1 MCVEPQEVVSWRGRK
16 SHLEAFLMRLLL
28 ASLLFCTSAAFA
40 QTAADASTAPQTVT
54 VPAGTKLLMQLRS
67 GVNTK
72 TAKPGD
78 GVYLETNFPVSIENV
93 MAIPP
98 GTYVQGVIDN
108 VKRSGRIKGRAEV
121 LFHFTTLIF
130 PSGYTISVPGSVNDV
145 PGADNGRV
153 VNKEGSVQA
162 DGTKSKDAGTIAG
175 PAAEGAMIGAL
186 ARGGKGALI
195 GSGIGGAVG
204 LAEVL
209 FTRGNEINYPAGT
222 AVEMVLQRP
231 LTLQQKKISQAKAE
245 YVPQQGPTRLEKP
258 RLQPEPA
265 PR

>member
-1 MCVEPQEVVSWRGRK
+1 MRSLVASFLL
-16 SHLEAFLMRLLL
+16 SSSIAFSQV
-28 ASLLFCTSAAFA
+28 ASDSAAVK
-40 QTAADASTAPQTVT
+40 TIT
-54 VPAGTKLLMQLRS
+54 VPAGTKLLMQLKS

-72 TAKPGD
+72 SAKVGD
-78 GVYLETNFPVSIENV
+78 GVYLETSFPVSIDNT

-121 LFHFTTLIF
+121 LFHFATLIF
-130 PSGYTISVPGSVNDV
+130 PNGYTVSVPGAVNDV
-145 PGADNGRV
+145 PGADNSRV

-162 DGTKSKDAGTIAG
+162 DGSKGKDAGTIAG
-175 PAAEGAMIGAL
+175 PAAEGAIIGAL

-195 GSGIGGAVG
+195 GSGIGGAAG

-209 FTRGNEINYPAGT
+209 FTRGNEINYPPGT

-231 LTLQQKKISQAKAE
+231 LTLEQQRVAQVKAE
-245 YVPQQGPTRLEKP
+245 YIPRQGPTHLEKP
-258 RLQPEPA
+258 RLEPEPA

>member
-1 MCVEPQEVVSWRGRK
+1 
-16 SHLEAFLMRLLL
+16 MRLLTAFLLCSSFAL
-28 ASLLFCTSAAFA
+28 AQAAPEQSA
-40 QTAADASTAPQTVT
+40 SPKVLT
-54 VPAGTKLLMQLRS
+54 VPAGTKLLMQLKS

-72 TAKPGD
+72 TAKAGD
-78 GVYLETNFPVSIENV
+78 GVYMETSFPVSIENV

-108 VKRSGRIKGRAEV
+108 VKRSGRVKGRAEV

-130 PSGYTISVPGSVNDV
+130 PSGYTVSVPGSVNDV
-145 PGADNGRV
+145 PGADNGHV
-153 VNKEGSVQA
+153 INNEGSVQSE
-162 DGTKSKDAGTIAG
+162 GSKGKDAGTIAG
-175 PAAEGAMIGAL
+175 PAAEGALIGAL
-186 ARGGKGALI
+186 ARGGKGALL

-231 LTLQQKKISQAKAE
+231 ITLEQQRLAEAKTE
-245 YVPQQGPTRLEKP
+245 YVPRQGPTRLEKP
-258 RLQPEPA
+258 HLTPEPA

>member
-1 MCVEPQEVVSWRGRK
+1 
-16 SHLEAFLMRLLL
+16 MRFFV
-28 ASLLFCTSAAFA
+28 ASLLLLSSTAFA
-40 QTAADASTAPQTVT
+40 QTASDSTTPANSETATKTIT
-54 VPAGTKLLMQLRS
+54 VPAGTKLLMRLKS

-78 GVYLETNFPVSIENV
+78 GVYMETDFPVSIDNT

-130 PSGYTISVPGSVNDV
+130 PNGYMVSVPGSVDNV

-153 VNKEGSVQA
+153 INKEGSVQS
-162 DGTKSKDAGTIAG
+162 DGTKGKDAGTIAG
-175 PAAEGAMIGAL
+175 PAAEGAIIGAL

-195 GSGIGGAVG
+195 GSGIGGAAG
-204 LAEVL
+204 LATVL
-209 FTRGNEINYPAGT
+209 LTRGNEINYPRGT
-222 AVEMVLQRP
+222 PVEMVLQRP
-231 LTLQQKKISQAKAE
+231 LTLEQQRITQASTE
-245 YVPQQGPTRLEKP
+245 YVPKQGPARLEKP
-258 RLQPEPA
+258 KLEPEPS

>member
-1 MCVEPQEVVSWRGRK
+1 MRFFVV
-16 SHLEAFLMRLLL
+16 
-28 ASLLFCTSAAFA
+28 ASLLLLGSTAFA
-40 QTAADASTAPQTVT
+40 QTASDSSATTTSDTTSQTIT
-54 VPAGTKLLMQLRS
+54 VPAGTKLLMHLKS

-72 TAKPGD
+72 SAKPGD
-78 GVYLETNFPVSIENV
+78 SVYMETSFPVPIDNV

-130 PSGYTISVPGSVNDV
+130 PNGYTVSVPGSVDNL
-145 PGADNGRV
+145 PGADNGKV

-162 DGTKSKDAGTIAG
+162 DGTKGKDAGTIAG
-175 PAAEGAMIGAL
+175 PAAEGAIIGAL

-195 GSGIGGAVG
+195 GSGIGGAAG

-209 FTRGNEINYPAGT
+209 FTRGNEINYPPGT
-222 AVEMVLQRP
+222 PVEMVLQRP
-231 LTLQQKKISQAKAE
+231 LTLERQRIARERAD
-245 YVPQQGPTRLEKP
+245 YVPRQGPTRLEKP
-258 RLQPEPA
+258 KLEPEPS

>member
-1 MCVEPQEVVSWRGRK
+1 MRS
-16 SHLEAFLMRLLL
+16 LIAFLLLCS
-28 ASLLFCTSAAFA
+28 SLGFTQSATGDAV
-40 QTAADASTAPQTVT
+40 AARTIT
-54 VPAGTKLLMQLRS
+54 VPAGQKLLMQLKS
-67 GVNTK
+67 GINTK

-78 GVYLETNFPVSIENV
+78 GVYLETSFPVSIENV

-108 VKRSGRIKGRAEV
+108 VKRSGRVKGRAEV

-130 PSGYTISVPGSVNDV
+130 PSGYTVSVPGSVNDV
-145 PGADNGRV
+145 PGADNARV

-162 DGTKSKDAGTIAG
+162 DGSKGKDAGTIAG
-175 PAAEGAMIGAL
+175 PAAEGAIIGAL

-195 GSGIGGAVG
+195 GSGIGGAIG

-209 FTRGNEINYPAGT
+209 FTRGNEINYPPGT
-222 AVEMVLQRP
+222 PVEMVLQRS
-231 LTLQQKKISQAKAE
+231 LTLEQTKLTEAKAE
-245 YVPQQGPTRLEKP
+245 YVPKQGPTRLEKP
-258 RLQPEPA
+258 RLTPEPA

>member
-1 MCVEPQEVVSWRGRK
+1 
-16 SHLEAFLMRLLL
+16 MRFFV
-28 ASLLFCTSAAFA
+28 ASLLLLSSAAFA
-40 QTAADASTAPQTVT
+40 QTASTDSSSTTNSDTAAQTLT
-54 VPAGTKLLMQLRS
+54 VPAGTKLLMRLKS

-72 TAKPGD
+72 SAKPGD
-78 GVYLETNFPVSIENV
+78 GVYLETDFPVSINNT

-130 PSGYTISVPGSVNDV
+130 PNGYTVSVPGSVDNV
-145 PGADNGRV
+145 PGADNSKV
-153 VNKEGSVQA
+153 INKEGSVQA
-162 DGTKSKDAGTIAG
+162 DGTKGKDAGTIAG
-175 PAAEGAMIGAL
+175 PAAEGAIIGAL

-195 GSGIGGAVG
+195 GSGIGGAAG

-222 AVEMVLQRP
+222 PVEMVLQRP
-231 LTLQQKKISQAKAE
+231 LTLERQRITQEKAE
-245 YVPQQGPTRLEKP
+245 YAPRQGPSRLEKP
-258 RLQPEPA
+258 KLEPEPA

>member
-1 MCVEPQEVVSWRGRK
+1 
-16 SHLEAFLMRLLL
+16 MRFFV
-28 ASLLFCTSAAFA
+28 ASLLLLSSTAFA
-40 QTAADASTAPQTVT
+40 QTASDSSATTGSDAPAQTLT
-54 VPAGTKLLMQLRS
+54 VPAGTKLLMRLKS

-72 TAKPGD
+72 SAKPGD
-78 GVYLETNFPVSIENV
+78 GVYLETDFPVSISNT

-130 PSGYTISVPGSVNDV
+130 PNGYTVSVPGSVDNV
-145 PGADNGRV
+145 PGADNGKV
-153 VNKEGSVQA
+153 INKEGSVQA
-162 DGTKSKDAGTIAG
+162 DGTKGKDAGTIAG
-175 PAAEGAMIGAL
+175 PTAEGAIIGAL
-186 ARGGKGALI
+186 ARGGKGALV

-222 AVEMVLQRP
+222 PVEMVLQRS
-231 LTLQQKKISQAKAE
+231 LTLDRQRMSQEKAE
-245 YVPQQGPTRLEKP
+245 YVPRQGPTRLEKP
-258 RLQPEPA
+258 KLEPEPS

>member
-1 MCVEPQEVVSWRGRK
+1 
-16 SHLEAFLMRLLL
+16 MRSLV
-28 ASLLFCTSAAFA
+28 ASLLLSGSVVWGQAVSDSNPKTL
-40 QTAADASTAPQTVT
+40 T

-78 GVYLETNFPVSIENV
+78 GVYMETSFPVSIENT

-130 PSGYTISVPGSVNDV
+130 PNGYTVSVPGSVNDV

-153 VNKEGSVQA
+153 VNKEGSVRA
-162 DGTKSKDAGTIAG
+162 DGTKGKDAGTIAG
-175 PAAEGAMIGAL
+175 PTAEGAIIGAL

-195 GSGIGGAVG
+195 GSGIGGAAG
-204 LAEVL
+204 IAEVL

-231 LTLQQKKISQAKAE
+231 LVLEQQRMSQVKAE
-245 YVPQQGPTRLEKP
+245 YVPRQGPTHLEKP
-258 RLQPEPA
+258 HLEPEPS

>member
-1 MCVEPQEVVSWRGRK
+1 MRFFVVS
-16 SHLEAFLMRLLL
+16 LLL
-28 ASLLFCTSAAFA
+28 CPSVALA
-40 QTAADASTAPQTVT
+40 QTPATNAAANDSAVKTVT
-54 VPAGTKLLMQLRS
+54 VPAGTKLLMHLKS

-72 TAKPGD
+72 TARPGD
-78 GVYLETNFPVSIENV
+78 SVYLETNFPIAIDNT

-130 PSGYTISVPGSVNDV
+130 PSGYTVSVPGAVNDV

-153 VNKEGSVQA
+153 VNKEGTVKA
-162 DGTKSKDAGTIAG
+162 DGTKGKDAGTIAG
-175 PAAEGAMIGAL
+175 PAAEGAIIGAL

-195 GSGIGGAVG
+195 GSGIGGAAG

-209 FTRGNEINYPAGT
+209 FTRGNEINYPPGT
-222 AVEMVLQRP
+222 PVEMVLQRSLILEQP
-231 LTLQQKKISQAKAE
+231 RISQARAE
-245 YVPQQGPTRLEKP
+245 YVPRQGPRPMEKP
-258 RLQPEPA
+258 QLTPA
-265 PR
+265 PDPR

>member
-1 MCVEPQEVVSWRGRK
+1 MRALLVS
-16 SHLEAFLMRLLL
+16 LLL
-28 ASLLFCTSAAFA
+28 CISAGFA
-40 QTAADASTAPQTVT
+40 QTASNDSPEAKTLT
-54 VPAGTKLLMQLRS
+54 VPAGQKLLMQLKS

-72 TAKPGD
+72 TAKAGD
-78 GVYLETNFPVSIENV
+78 GVYLETSFPVSIDNT

-108 VKRSGRIKGRAEV
+108 VKRSGRVKGRAEV

-130 PSGYTISVPGSVNDV
+130 PNGYTVSVPGSVNDV
-145 PGADNGRV
+145 PGADVGHV
-153 VNKEGSVQA
+153 INKEGSVQA
-162 DGTKSKDAGTIAG
+162 EGTKGKDVGTIAG
-175 PAAEGAMIGAL
+175 PAAQGAIIGAL

-222 AVEMVLQRP
+222 PVEMVLQRP
-231 LTLQQKKISQAKAE
+231 LTLEQQRMVEAKSE
-245 YVPQQGPTRLEKP
+245 YVPRQGPRSLEKP
-258 RLQPEPA
+258 HLTPA
-265 PR
+265 PDPR

>member
-1 MCVEPQEVVSWRGRK
+1 
-16 SHLEAFLMRLLL
+16 MRFFV
-28 ASLLFCTSAAFA
+28 ASLLLLSSAAFA
-40 QTAADASTAPQTVT
+40 QTTSTDSSAITNSDTTANTLT
-54 VPAGTKLLMQLRS
+54 VPAGTKLLMRLKS

-72 TAKPGD
+72 SAKPGD
-78 GVYLETNFPVSIENV
+78 GVYLETDFPVSINNS

-121 LFHFTTLIF
+121 QFHFTTLIF
-130 PSGYTISVPGSVNDV
+130 PNGYAVSVPGSVDNV
-145 PGADNGRV
+145 PGADNGKV
-153 VNKEGSVQA
+153 INKEGSVQA
-162 DGTKSKDAGTIAG
+162 DGTKGKDAATIAG
-175 PAAEGAMIGAL
+175 PAAEGAIIGAL
-186 ARGGKGALI
+186 ARGGKGALM

-222 AVEMVLQRP
+222 PVEMVLQRP
-231 LTLQQKKISQAKAE
+231 LTLERQRITQEKAE
-245 YVPQQGPTRLEKP
+245 YVPRQGPTRLEKP
-258 RLQPEPA
+258 KLEPEPS